1 MPLKFRYRKW
11 AVFGD
16 NLFHIQ
22 PDPSTWKN
30 GVSHHWKFG
39 DFHGLK
45 SAERSMGDRWD
56 VSLGFSRRLDLIYR
70 GSRIDSIP
78 SGGIICHQYFFFLV
92 YTLIYFMM
100 ESGIKVFWLGWSLY
114 MIFWACEFVLGVT
127 NISWGNIPNQFGC
140 QMMKYSQ
147 STPSLK
153 LPVSPNPTKMTES
166 RFPTNHHCSR
176 AIYLAI
182 LCDLFGMVKWP
193 FKWVQRWPRNRGSK
207 GHGLNHLVC

>member
-1 MPLKFRYRKW
+1 MSRFWRQIVSYTARPVELEKRRIPSWTLKCRT
-11 AVFGD
+11 VDGC
-16 NLFHIQ
+16 
-22 PDPSTWKN
+22 
-30 GVSHHWKFG
+30 
-39 DFHGLK
+39 
-45 SAERSMGDRWD
+45 RWD
-56 VSLGFSRRLDLIYR
+56 VSLVFSRRLDLIYTLR
-70 GSRIDSIP
+70 CSWWRVGSR
-78 SGGIICHQYFFFLV
+78 FL
-92 YTLIYFMM
+92 
-100 ESGIKVFWLGWSLY
+100 LGWSLY
-114 MIFWACEFVLGVT
+114 MISWACEPVLMVT